1 MRDEQRHP
9 IQVVAHRTGLSQHVI
24 RMWEKRYEA
33 VTPKRTATNRRLYSE
48 ADIERLRLLHRA
60 IRGGRRIGHATQ
72 LSTRELVA
80 VVSADE
86 KGAAT
91 APAARVPVA
100 HVPVARGTRLEAAT
114 FQTHVETCLRAVEEL
129 TPVVLE
135 DALHHATVA
144 LSQPVM
150 LEQVVVPLIHVIG
163 DRWHDGSLRIANEH
177 MASGVIREFLNT
189 LRRRTDPSS
198 HAGHAPHLIVATPTG
213 QLHGLG
219 ADLVT
224 AVAVAEGWRVTTL
237 GVNLPVAEIA
247 GAVYQQPAK
256 AVALSLVY
264 PADDF
269 ALNNELRTLRRQ
281 LPAPVALLV
290 GGRAAQGYREV
301 LTEIDAILVPDL
313 PSLRTALGALSS
325 SAHAPTSTTTK
336 DIR

>member
-1 MRDEQRHP
+1 MRDEQLHP

-60 IRGGRRIGHATQ
+60 IRSGRRIGHATQ
-72 LSTRELVA
+72 LSTRKLAA
-80 VVSADE
+80 VVAADE
-86 KGAAT
+86 QGAAT
-91 APAARVPVA
+91 AP
-100 HVPVARGTRLEAAT
+100 VARGARLTAAT
-114 FQTHVETCLRAVEEL
+114 CHAHVETCLCAVEEL
-129 TPVVLE
+129 APVALE
-135 DALHHATVA
+135 EALHRATVA

-150 LEQVVVPLIHVIG
+150 LEQVVVPLIYEIG
-163 DRWHDGSLRIANEH
+163 ARWHDGSLRIANEH
-177 MASGVIREFLNT
+177 MASAVIREFFTT
-189 LRRRTDPSS
+189 LRGRTDPSS
-198 HAGHAPHLIVATPTG
+198 RAGHAPHLIVATPTG

-224 AVAVAEGWRVTTL
+224 AVAVAEGWRVTAL

-247 GAVYQQPAK
+247 GAVHQQPAR

-264 PADDF
+264 PADDL

-290 GGRAAQGYREV
+290 GGRAAPGYREV
-301 LTEIDAILVPDL
+301 LTEIDAMLVPDL
-313 PSLRTALGALSS
+313 SSLRIALGVLSS
-325 SAHAPTSTTTK
+325 PDHTPSG
-336 DIR
+336 RGE